1 MVLYFST
8 DRHWDKAWSL
18 YEALD
23 IPEDF
28 KPYVQNHRINLFEIA
43 YLDPE
48 TVKKF
53 KSDFRIV
60 ADYFVQKRM
69 YGDYQPS
76 AEKMEHVQAVL
87 QLLRIMANDYR
98 FEEVAINSQEGEI
111 TNMCEVL
118 DKIEAKK
125 EAQVNERV
133 AKTMLQEKAKLSF
146 IKLVSQLSEEAIRT
160 IAKKINVEVVEG

>member
-1 MVLYFST
+1 
-8 DRHWDKAWSL
+8 
-18 YEALD
+18 
-23 IPEDF
+23 
-28 KPYVQNHRINLFEIA
+28 
-43 YLDPE
+43 
-48 TVKKF
+48 
-53 KSDFRIV
+53 
-60 ADYFVQKRM
+60 M